1 MKKTLAIL
9 VAASMIFAFA
19 ACNNSSEDETT
30 TVPTSTEAVETTTL
44 LGSEAD
50 TSTEPSSET
59 TTAVEAPSGQET
71 TTVLAEQTT
80 LAADPSQWTDEE
92 IIEFYK
98 AAAIKT
104 HPKVQHSQTM
114 TMDSL
119 VIGEGGGVG
128 GFFVDSIAIP
138 AINAVLEKNSDTFDG
153 ITGGYKD
160 LVVSDAK
167 SIKAYKSGN
176 YTIIEMTMKDQ
187 TDGKHGHNMSGT
199 VGHAITVLG
208 DISVA
213 VAEFPQFKIDT
224 ENADIKIHYNNATV
238 KVKIDQN
245 GLIERGTWDY
255 TASVSIK
262 NLALNFKDAKTK
274 DLVVKKASADI
285 GYNIVLGGGF

>member
-1 MKKTLAIL
+1 MKKIIALLLAAAML
-9 VAASMIFAFA
+9 VAFA
-19 ACNNSSEDETT
+19 ACNKNSGEDTTTTTLSESDNVSETQAAETTVADLTTEPASENTTVDSSETTAAAETT
-30 TVPTSTEAVETTTL
+30 TV
-44 LGSEAD
+44 
-50 TSTEPSSET
+50 
-59 TTAVEAPSGQET
+59 APSD
-71 TTVLAEQTT
+71 
-80 LAADPSQWTDEE
+80 DPSKWTDEE
-92 IIEFYK
+92 IIAFYK
-98 AAAIKT
+98 AAATKT

-128 GFFVDSIAIP
+128 GFVLDKVAVP
-138 AINAVLEKNSDTFDG
+138 AINAVLQKNSATFDG

-160 LVVSDAK
+160 LVASDAK

-176 YTIIEMTMKDQ
+176 YTVIEMTMKDQ

-208 DISVA
+208 DVSVA
-213 VAEFPQFKIDT
+213 VAEFPQFEIDT

-238 KVKIDQN
+238 KVKINQN
-245 GLIERGTWDY
+245 GMIEKGTWDY

-262 NLALNFKDAKTK
+262 NLDISGLM
-274 DLVVKKASADI
+274 VKKASADI

>member
-1 MKKTLAIL
+1 MKKIIALLLAAAML
-9 VAASMIFAFA
+9 VAFA
-19 ACNNSSEDETT
+19 ACSKNGGEDTT
-30 TVPTSTEAVETTTL
+30 TTATQSDNISETQAVETTD
-44 LGSEAD
+44 AD
-50 TSTEPSSET
+50 LTTEPASESTTADSSET
-59 TTAVEAPSGQET
+59 TTAAET
-71 TTVLAEQTT
+71 TTAVPSD
-80 LAADPSQWTDEE
+80 DPAKWTDEE
-92 IIEFYK
+92 IIAFYK
-98 AAAIKT
+98 AAATKT

-128 GFFVDSIAIP
+128 GFFIDSIAIP
-138 AINAVLEKNSDTFDG
+138 AINGVLKKNSTTFDG

-160 LVVSDAK
+160 LAVSDAK
-167 SIKAYKSGN
+167 SLKAYKSGN

-208 DISVA
+208 DVSIA

-238 KVKIDQN
+238 KVKINQN
-245 GLIERGTWDY
+245 GLIEKGTWDY

-262 NLALNFKDAKTK
+262 NLGLNFKDATTK
-274 DLVVKKASADI
+274 DLVVKKAAADI

>member
-1 MKKTLAIL
+1 MKKLLAIL
-9 VAASMIFAFA
+9 VVLSLIFTFA
-19 ACNNSSEDETT
+19 ACSNNSNNEETT
-30 TVPTSTEAVETTTL
+30 TAPASDETAETTL
-44 LGSEAD
+44 IGSEAD

-59 TTAVEAPSGQET
+59 TTEGEIPSGQET
-71 TTVLAEQTT
+71 TTALTEQTT

-128 GFFVDSIAIP
+128 GFFIDSIAIP
-138 AINAVLEKNSDTFDG
+138 AINTVLEKNSTTIDG

-176 YTIIEMTMKDQ
+176 YTIIEMTMKEQ

-208 DISVA
+208 DVSVA

-238 KVKIDQN
+238 KVKINQN
-245 GLIERGTWDY
+245 GLIEKGTWDY

-262 NLALNFKDAKTK
+262 NLGLNFKDATTK

>member
-1 MKKTLAIL
+1 MKKIIALLLAMSML
-9 VAASMIFAFA
+9 VAFA
-19 ACNNSSEDETT
+19 ACNKNGGEDITTT
-30 TVPTSTEAVETTTL
+30 TVSESDNVSETQAVETTV
-44 LGSEAD
+44 AD
-50 TSTEPSSET
+50 LTTEPASESTTVDSSET
-59 TTAVEAPSGQET
+59 TTAAET
-71 TTVLAEQTT
+71 TTAVPSD
-80 LAADPSQWTDEE
+80 DPSKWTDEE
-92 IIEFYK
+92 IIAFYK

-119 VIGEGGGVG
+119 SIGEGGGVG
-128 GFFVDSIAIP
+128 GFFIDKVAVP
-138 AINAVLEKNSDTFDG
+138 AINGVLKKNSTTFDG

-160 LVVSDAK
+160 LVASDAK

-176 YTIIEMTMKDQ
+176 YTVIEMTMKEQ

-208 DISVA
+208 DVSIA

-224 ENADIKIHYNNATV
+224 DNADIKIYYNNATV
-238 KVKIDQN
+238 KVKINQN
-245 GLIERGTWDY
+245 GMIEKGTWEY

-262 NLALNFKDAKTK
+262 NLALNFKDATTK
-274 DLVVKKASADI
+274 DLVVKKAAADI

>member
-1 MKKTLAIL
+1 MKKIIALLLAAAML
-9 VAASMIFAFA
+9 VAFA
-19 ACNNSSEDETT
+19 ACNKNSGEDTTTTTLSESDNVSETQAAETTVADLTTEPASENTTVDSSETTAAAETT
-30 TVPTSTEAVETTTL
+30 TV
-44 LGSEAD
+44 
-50 TSTEPSSET
+50 
-59 TTAVEAPSGQET
+59 APSD
-71 TTVLAEQTT
+71 
-80 LAADPSQWTDEE
+80 DPSKWTDEE
-92 IIEFYK
+92 IIAFYK
-98 AAAIKT
+98 AAATKT

-114 TMDSL
+114 TLDSI

-128 GFFVDSIAIP
+128 GFFLDKVAVP
-138 AINAVLEKNSDTFDG
+138 AINGVLQKNSATFDG

-160 LVVSDAK
+160 LVASDAK

-176 YTIIEMTMKDQ
+176 YTVIEMTMKDQ

-208 DISVA
+208 DVSVA

-238 KVKIDQN
+238 KVKINQN
-245 GLIERGTWDY
+245 GMIEKGTWEY

-262 NLALNFKDAKTK
+262 NLALNFKDATTK
-274 DLVVKKASADI
+274 DLVVKKAAADI